1 MVKTLKK
8 RKWCL
13 TYLYGEGQ
21 VSAAFKAFALQT
33 KFLDQFDY
41 GKMKNPSF
49 EFLEAYNL
57 DRDDLPAIIFN
68 YVMPYQYNDFDKE
81 DGSAPYLTFIED
93 EQIYTDMISF
103 IKPYIEDILEDESY

>member
-1 MVKTLKK
+1 
-8 RKWCL
+8 
-13 TYLYGEGQ
+13 
-21 VSAAFKAFALQT
+21 
-33 KFLDQFDY
+33 
-41 GKMKNPSF
+41 MKNPSF

-93 EQIYTDMISF
+93 E
-103 IKPYIEDILEDESY
+103 